1 MKQLTLTQLE
11 GNTLDAARLARE
23 SAATRVLVGGTRV
36 GAGDTY
42 QVTAAAMCA
51 DWPVS
56 RPNHGHAF
64 GIHTKPR
71 PRWQEVPS

>member
-1 MKQLTLTQLE
+1 MKQPTLTQLE
-11 GNTLDAARLARE
+11 GSTLDVARLARE
-23 SAATRVLVGGTRV
+23 SAATQSLTGGTFAV
-36 GAGDTY
+36 AGVAD
-42 QVTAAAMCA
+42 QAATAMYAV
-51 DWPVS
+51 WPMS

>member
-1 MKQLTLTQLE
+1 MKQLTLTQLG

-23 SAATRVLVGGTRV
+23 SAATRAV
-36 GAGDTY
+36 AGDTY
-42 QVTAAAMCA
+42 LVTTAMCA
-51 DWPVS
+51 EWPMS